1 MTDVIRE
8 ASRKKRDMWTRCQ
21 KSPGDEG
28 LRQQYMLLKAES
40 GRCADKAQ
48 EEWWEAKAAEAE
60 RLHESAVRLGRGG
73 SLLKDLRLLQRSQK
87 LKSDVTLCAQDGT
100 QLSST
105 SDKLECWREHFEQ
118 VSNISTHLVPSIT
131 SEVLEFA
138 VDPQSTPECD
148 DSLSSVPTEDEIG
161 AAIRSLKN
169 GKAPGGDEITAE
181 LLKLGGGEVVQS
193 GSPSYLC
200 VGVRDCARGLAE
212 TADSPPPQERSAIT
226 IEGLPCSV
234 SQGKCFAGLSR
245 RDWLRE
251 MRSC

>member
-1 MTDVIRE
+1 MSDSRALLREKFAAGPKSSVKEAWSTLRESLLAARSCLPSIPEMVEEDWVTDVVRE

-40 GRCADKAQ
+40 RRCADKAR

-105 SDKLECWREHFEQ
+105 FDKLERWREHFEQ

-138 VDPQSTPECD
+138 VDP
-148 DSLSSVPTEDEIG
+148 
-161 AAIRSLKN
+161 
-169 GKAPGGDEITAE
+169 
-181 LLKLGGGEVVQS
+181 
-193 GSPSYLC
+193 
-200 VGVRDCARGLAE
+200 
-212 TADSPPPQERSAIT
+212 
-226 IEGLPCSV
+226 
-234 SQGKCFAGLSR
+234 
-245 RDWLRE
+245 
-251 MRSC
+251 